1 MDEIFGKL
9 YYGNTIQQWAIALG
23 IIIGSMIAAKL
34 AYWVMKNVVGKL
46 TAKTKTRLDDI
57 LVDMFEEPAMFAVV
71 IAGVRFGLG
80 TLHVGDDAKVW
91 IAAATQ
97 FLIILTIAWFLTRL
111 FDSLYEQYLVPIAD
125 KTESDLDDQLLPIV
139 RKGTKLGVWVLAVI
153 IALDNAGYNVGA
165 ALAGLGI
172 GGLALAMAGRDTVAN
187 MFGGLT
193 IFTDRP
199 FTINERVMV
208 AGYDGFIRE
217 IGIRSTRLQTLE
229 GRMVTIPNA
238 TFSESPVENV
248 SVEPSRKV
256 VMALGLTYDTT
267 AAQMGEAMDLLRD
280 IAERTDGVL
289 TEDTKIAF
297 NEFADSSMN
306 ILFIYYIAKDA
317 DILATTTT
325 MNLAIL
331 TEFNQRKLDMAFP
344 TRTVH
349 NVAA

>member
-1 MDEIFGKL
+1 
-9 YYGNTIQQWAIALG
+9 
-23 IIIGSMIAAKL
+23 
-34 AYWVMKNVVGKL
+34 
-46 TAKTKTRLDDI
+46 
-57 LVDMFEEPAMFAVV
+57 
-71 IAGVRFGLG
+71 
-80 TLHVGDDAKVW
+80 
-91 IAAATQ
+91 
-97 FLIILTIAWFLTRL
+97 
-111 FDSLYEQYLVPIAD
+111 
-125 KTESDLDDQLLPIV
+125 
-139 RKGTKLGVWVLAVI
+139 
-153 IALDNAGYNVGA
+153 
-165 ALAGLGI
+165 
-172 GGLALAMAGRDTVAN
+172 
-187 MFGGLT
+187 
-193 IFTDRP
+193 
-199 FTINERVMV
+199 
-208 AGYDGFIRE
+208 
-217 IGIRSTRLQTLE
+217 
-229 GRMVTIPNA
+229 MVTIPNA